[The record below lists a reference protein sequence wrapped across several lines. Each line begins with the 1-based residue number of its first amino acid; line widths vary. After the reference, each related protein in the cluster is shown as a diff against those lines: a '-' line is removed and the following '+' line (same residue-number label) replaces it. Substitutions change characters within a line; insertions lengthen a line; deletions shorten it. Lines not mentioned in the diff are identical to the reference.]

1 MEGSIAEFR
10 GDFAPVVVMAAS
22 VVTVT
27 RLRQINGSTAHNQ
40 THDLAEMP
48 LFMRYSAIA
57 SVSAWVRQYLFVAL

>member
-27 RLRQINGSTAHNQ
+27 RLCRTNCSTAHNK
-40 THDLAEMP
+40 THNLAEIP

-57 SVSAWVRQYLFVAL
+57 SVSA

>member
-10 GDFAPVVVMAAS
+10 CDFAPVVVMAAS

-27 RLRQINGSTAHNQ
+27 RLRQTNGSTTHNQ

-57 SVSAWVRQYLFVAL
+57 SVSAWVRQYLFVVL